1 MLEVPWLDEIVQ
13 EKFEIV
19 LAEKTREATQ
29 ETARAT
35 ARQSIL
41 SVLDARF
48 GEVPQNGPAKLIF
61 NEPIFRSRRTIG
73 TDCSCCR

>member
-1 MLEVPWLDEIVQ
+1 VQ

-29 ETARAT
+29 ETALAT

-48 GEVPQNGPAKLIF
+48 GEVPLNGPAKLI
-61 NEPIFRSRRTIG
+61 SRQQG
-73 TDCSCCR
+73 ECHPESDESM